1 MDDLFSV
8 PIGYAAPGEEEDGI
22 SISPVPPD
30 AYDYPGKWLALRAG
44 QILAVRDTE
53 AELRSEFEDRRAEVS
68 FFYVPTTTVFAR

>member
-8 PIGYAAPGEEEDGI
+8 PLGYAAPGEEEDGV

-30 AYDYPGKWLALRAG
+30 AYDHPGKWLALHAA

-53 AELRSEFEDRRAEVS
+53 AELRNEFEDRAAEVS
-68 FFYVPTTTVFAR
+68 FFHVPTATVFAR